1 MKRFF
6 ILFEMCALLF
16 FFASPV
22 FSQEEPETED
32 EPELA
37 PPATAEN
44 EEFIY
49 KANQKG
55 DQFLRMALMGDFP
68 IIPDMKHMY
77 FGGSLSIGYMYFL
90 NGVFAIGGDVA
101 FGFNGTIGGNMSL
114 TIPIMFKAMYQ
125 PTIGKFEIPITVGI
139 GGVVETYLGRTYFG
153 FGVKPEVAVYYRI
166 TASWSAGL
174 SGGVFIL
181 PQWYTNKDYNKTGII
196 ADVGLTARFHF

>member
-6 ILFEMCALLF
+6 ILLEMCVLLIF
-16 FFASPV
+16 FVSPAFA
-22 FSQEEPETED
+22 QEESLSED
-32 EPELA
+32 EPESA
-37 PPATAEN
+37 PPIVAEN

-68 IIPDMKHMY
+68 VKPSMKQMF

-101 FGFNGTIGGNMSL
+101 FGFNSTIGSNMVL

-125 PTIGKFEIPITVGI
+125 PTIGKFEIPITIGI
-139 GGVVETYLGRTYFG
+139 GGVFETYLNRTYFG
-153 FGVKPEVAVYYRI
+153 FGVKPEVAVFYRI

-181 PQWYTNKDYNKTGII
+181 PQWFSNEAYNYTGII
-196 ADVGLTARFHF
+196 ADIGLTARFHF